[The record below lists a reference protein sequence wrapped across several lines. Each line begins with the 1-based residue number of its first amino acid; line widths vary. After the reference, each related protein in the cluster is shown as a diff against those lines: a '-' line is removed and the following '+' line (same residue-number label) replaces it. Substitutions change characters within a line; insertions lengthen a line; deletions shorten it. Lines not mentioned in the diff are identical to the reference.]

1 MACRPVREAVGMLQD
16 EPFLGAAVDDRL
28 LSGVDGADTSVVAG
42 RRLSV
47 HTVDRDGEIPAC
59 RILKR
64 QAALPTAWASLT
76 ARAATAS
83 QDVRSFEFGR
93 VAPGVGSGRQ
103 PLEIRVSTR
112 WS

>member
-1 MACRPVREAVGMLQD
+1 MAGLSSGENQDAFLPRGGGGTMACRPVREAVGMLQD

-28 LSGVDGADTSVVAG
+28 LSGVDGADIAVAAG

-64 QAALPTAWASLT
+64 QAALPTAW
-76 ARAATAS
+76 
-83 QDVRSFEFGR
+83 
-93 VAPGVGSGRQ
+93 GS
-103 PLEIRVSTR
+103 
-112 WS
+112 